1 MSQHEF
7 AWRRASVCVAALS
20 GIVSSAA
27 ATAPVAPPPIEAFFG
42 AETFKSAQ
50 ISPSGRWVVSLVGG
64 GGLRDRLVL
73 TDLEDKEPTKI
84 LAVLTSADI
93 AEFRWVND
101 DWLTYGVSSQE
112 DRSGKRKSP
121 GLLSISRN
129 GERTR
134 ILIKRD
140 YEQSVFDRTLA
151 RVLNPDHY
159 YLAPG
164 APGKNEVVIGH
175 ANFDPVNRAD
185 VTHITPLALNVE
197 SGVTRTLVDRSLP
210 NVFSWI
216 FDHLGRARVA
226 VSWQGGEF
234 VTVYWSNGDAS
245 NWSQIGRFP
254 VLAQEFEPAFV
265 DQSDNLF
272 VYRSSGENG
281 EQQLYRFDFKTG
293 KPEAEPWVTVP
304 GFDAL
309 VTPVRSPQTGTLQ
322 GLRVV
327 GEAESTVWLE
337 PAMQG
342 VQAKIDSLLP
352 GRVNVLECRPCDK
365 PKNILVRSFT
375 DRDPGQYFLYQAGS
389 DQLQRLGRERSTLN
403 PENAARVQ
411 FHRLTARDGVQV
423 PVWVTGA
430 PAKGEP
436 MKPTVVL
443 VHGGPWVRGGYWEW
457 EGKAQFLASRGY
469 LVVAPEFRGSD
480 GYGRKLERAGW
491 KQWGQSMQDDV
502 TDALRFAVDKGW
514 ADPKRVC
521 IAGASYGGYATLM
534 GLAKD
539 PDQYQ
544 CGVAWVAVSDQA
556 LMFSTHWSDIT
567 SDTKRVSMPT
577 RIGDPVKDAS
587 MLTTN
592 SPLAHAKR
600 IKAPVLLAYSAQ
612 DKRVPLVHG
621 EKMREALKANGREPE
636 WVVYDGEGHSWQRN
650 ETHIDFWKRVEVF
663 LAKHLKAT
671 P

>member
-1 MSQHEF
+1 MSRF
-7 AWRRASVCVAALS
+7 NIAWSRAIIFGAAVAGVLGS
-20 GIVSSAA
+20 TLIAA
-27 ATAPVAPPPIEAFFG
+27 APVAPPPVEAFFG
-42 AETFKSAQ
+42 GDTYMAAQ

-64 GGLRDRLVL
+64 GGMRDRLVL

-93 AEFRWVND
+93 ATFDWVND
-101 DWLTYGVSSQE
+101 DWLTYTVRTPE
-112 DRSGKRKSP
+112 DRSGRRQAP
-121 GLLSISRN
+121 GLFAVSRN

-134 ILIKRD
+134 VLIKRD
-140 YEQSVFDRTLA
+140 YRPSAMERTLERA
-151 RVLNPDHY
+151 LHPNHL

-164 APGKNEVVIGH
+164 ALGTNEIVVGH
-175 ANFDPVNRAD
+175 VGND
-185 VTHITPLALNVE
+185 HIMPLALNVE
-197 SGVTRTLVDRSLP
+197 SGATRTLVDKSPP
-210 NVFSWI
+210 NVYGWV

-226 VSWQGGEF
+226 VSWQDEQF
-234 VTVYWSNGDAS
+234 VTLYWSKGDS
-245 NWSQIGRFP
+245 SEWTQIGRFP
-254 VLAQEFEPAFV
+254 VLEQEFWPAFV

-272 VYRSSGENG
+272 VYRPSGENG
-281 EQQLYRFDFKTG
+281 EQQLHRFDFSTG
-293 KPEAEPWVTVP
+293 KPEAGPWVTVP
-304 GFDAL
+304 GFDAR
-309 VTPVRSPQTGTLQ
+309 VGPVRSSQTGMLH

-352 GRVNVLECRPCDK
+352 GRVNVLVCRPCDK
-365 PKNILVRSFT
+365 PKNVLVWSYT
-375 DRDPGQYFLYQAGS
+375 DRDPGQHFLYQAGS
-389 DQLQRLGRERSTLN
+389 DQLQRLGRRRSALN
-403 PENAARVQ
+403 PDDAAKVQ
-411 FHRLTARDGVQV
+411 LHRLTARDGLKV
-423 PVWVTGA
+423 PVWITGA

-443 VHGGPWVRGGYWEW
+443 VHGGPWMRGGFWEW
-457 EGKAQFLASRGY
+457 DRRAQFLASRGY
-469 LVVAPEFRGSD
+469 MVVAPEFRGSS
-480 GYGRKLERAGW
+480 GYGRKHERAGW
-491 KQWGQSMQDDV
+491 KQWGQSMQDDI
-502 TDALRFAVDKGW
+502 TDALRFTVDKGW

-521 IAGASYGGYATLM
+521 IAGADYGGYATLM

-539 PDQYQ
+539 PEQYK
-544 CGVAWVAVSDQA
+544 CGVAWVAVSDPA
-556 LMFSTHWSDIT
+556 MMYSVHWSDISIESKQIT
-567 SDTKRVSMPT
+567 MPT
-577 RIGDPVKDAS
+577 MIGDPVKDAS
-587 MLTTN
+587 MLTAN
-592 SPLAHAKR
+592 SPLALANR

-612 DKRVPLVHG
+612 DRQVPIVHG